1 MQNLFLILAVVLITG
16 LALKGVP
23 IFFAAAITS
32 LFILVTQGMPVV
44 PGMTETFAQAFGG
57 FISKNFFIFV
67 LGAIFGKILE
77 LSRATDSIANFVVGK
92 LGEKAVI
99 PAIIIAGGIMG
110 YGGISVFVGL
120 FSLYPLMFSLFERA
134 NITRTLAPAI
144 YCAAAGS
151 FTVWMPG
158 APSIQLLMP
167 VTAFGTS
174 TFAAAAPGLIVAFI
188 QIILEILL
196 CQYFVKKTQ
205 AKGLGWEGWEEA
217 GAAAHGKEDSNYP
230 PFLLALLPMIILI
243 VSLGV
248 LKINPPVA
256 LTIGIVAGLILYAKY
271 LPWKDN
277 FWKHLQT
284 AFAGGSGALMA
295 TCSAVGF
302 GAVIQSTPAF
312 QNLINIVVGMEGNP
326 VIISVAITAILAGIC
341 GSGTGGE
348 AMSLPIIQEYF
359 VPMGAN
365 VEALTSGVALST
377 MIFTLPNNSV
387 VNTAITA
394 ANTTHKKAY
403 PYMFA
408 TIAAMSFVSMILLL
422 IAFKIFGYM

>member
-1 MQNLFLILAVVLITG
+1 MHNLFLILAVILITG

-32 LFILVTQGMPVV
+32 LFILVTQGMPVAT
-44 PGMTETFAQAFGG
+44 GMTETFAQAFGG
-57 FISKNFFIFV
+57 FISKNFFIFI

-77 LSRATDSIANFVVGK
+77 LSRSTDSIANFVVGK
-92 LGEKAVI
+92 LGEKSVI

-120 FSLYPLMFSLFERA
+120 FSLYPLMFSLFERT

-151 FTVWMPG
+151 FAVWMPG
-158 APSIQLLMP
+158 SPSLQLLMP

-188 QIILEILL
+188 QIVLEILL
-196 CQYFVKKTQ
+196 CQYLVKKTQ
-205 AKGLGWEGWEEA
+205 AKGLGWEGWEDA
-217 GAAAHGKEDSNYP
+217 GIAVNTKSDTAHP
-230 PFLLALLPMIILI
+230 PFIIALIPMVLLILA
-243 VSLGV
+243 LGV
-248 LKINPPVA
+248 LKIDPPIA
-256 LTIGIVAGLILYAKY
+256 LTIGIVAGLIFYAKY

-277 FWKHLQT
+277 FWGQLQT
-284 AFAGGSGALMA
+284 AFASGTGALMA

-312 QNLINIVVGMEGNP
+312 QNLINVVLGMKGNP
-326 VIISVAITAILAGIC
+326 VVISVTVTAVLAGIC

-348 AMSLPIIQEYF
+348 AMSLPILQEYF

-365 VEALTSGVALST
+365 IEALTRGVALST

-387 VNTAITA
+387 VNTAISV

-403 PYMFA
+403 PYMFL
-408 TIAAMSFVSMILLL
+408 TLCVMSFVSMILLL

>member
-1 MQNLFLILAVVLITG
+1 
-16 LALKGVP
+16 
-23 IFFAAAITS
+23 
-32 LFILVTQGMPVV
+32 
-44 PGMTETFAQAFGG
+44 
-57 FISKNFFIFV
+57 
-67 LGAIFGKILE
+67 
-77 LSRATDSIANFVVGK
+77 
-92 LGEKAVI
+92 
-99 PAIIIAGGIMG
+99 
-110 YGGISVFVGL
+110 
-120 FSLYPLMFSLFERA
+120 
-134 NITRTLAPAI
+134 
-144 YCAAAGS
+144 
-151 FTVWMPG
+151 
-158 APSIQLLMP
+158 
-167 VTAFGTS
+167 
-174 TFAAAAPGLIVAFI
+174 
-188 QIILEILL
+188 
-196 CQYFVKKTQ
+196 
-205 AKGLGWEGWEEA
+205 
-217 GAAAHGKEDSNYP
+217 
-230 PFLLALLPMIILI
+230 
-243 VSLGV
+243 
-248 LKINPPVA
+248 
-256 LTIGIVAGLILYAKY
+256 
-271 LPWKDN
+271 
-277 FWKHLQT
+277 
-284 AFAGGSGALMA
+284 MA